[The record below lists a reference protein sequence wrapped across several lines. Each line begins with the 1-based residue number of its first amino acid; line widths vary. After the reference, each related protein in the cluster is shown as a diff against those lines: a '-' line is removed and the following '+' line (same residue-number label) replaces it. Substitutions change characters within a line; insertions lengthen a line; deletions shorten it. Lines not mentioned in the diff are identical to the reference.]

1 MAGVTFLASVGGDGS
16 TVTDDANATT
26 GLDGGGHRT
35 RFVPALAQ
43 MVAVASNVVAMALAA
58 LGYANNAAASA
69 ASALGAP
76 GTNATSATL
85 LTVGTGILNFVIQTG
100 KLYVPGQTVVLATTA
115 DPGTQMAGV
124 VNSYNSGTGA
134 ITVNFSYSKGAGTF
148 ASWTLALA
156 AISAVTGTPVTRQIN
171 GAGLATGGGDFSA
184 DRVITVTAAAG
195 SDVRAGTSAGLAVTP
210 KSLYDASASVNLAYG
225 ATITPNSALGINF
238 DTLLTGNATL
248 ANLANAIPGE
258 SGRIRVTQD
267 GTGSRTLAYGG
278 NWKFAGGA
286 PTLST
291 AANAVDII
299 AYFVHTASLIEA
311 TLVKDVK

>member
-1 MAGVTFLASVGGDGS
+1 MTA
-16 TVTDDANATT
+16 
-26 GLDGGGHRT
+26 
-35 RFVPALAQ
+35 
-43 MVAVASNVVAMALAA
+43 
-58 LGYANNAAASA
+58 
-69 ASALGAP
+69 
-76 GTNATSATL
+76 

-124 VNSYNSGTGA
+124 VNSYNSATGA
-134 ITVNFSYSKGAGTF
+134 IAVNFSYSKGAGTF

-156 AISAVTGTPVTRQIN
+156 AISAVTGTPVTRQIIA
-171 GAGLATGGGDFSA
+171 AGLATGGGDFSA
-184 DRVITVTAAAG
+184 DRTITVTAATG
-195 SDVRAGTSAGLAVTP
+195 DDVRAATSTTRALTP
-210 KSLYDASASVNLAYG
+210 KSIYDASASVNIPYS

-238 DTLLTGNATL
+238 DTVLAGNATL
-248 ANLANAIPGE
+248 ANLANPVPGE

-267 GTGSRTLAYGG
+267 ATGSRTLAYGG

-291 AANAVDII
+291 TANAVDII
-299 AYFVHTASLIEA
+299 AYFVHTTSLIEA